1 MRIHLSYISTDL
13 FWTKISLA
21 NTKVAFLLWGGNF
34 FVCDLS
40 IYCKSQ
46 KFFPIQK
53 ICGSVTKNFF
63 LIFTKSNK
71 PPTGK
76 EILGRSRG
84 RQGCPPATP
93 RRQWVPREPPM
104 PPITMGVSHRP
115 SHRSPAPKGALEKKG
130 APNHVILRYVGGPLA
145 LTPVIPFIRGDT
157 AGTAGWERREKIRQ
171 LAKQK
176 SANWQTRNSPTGKT
190 EMRQLANNS
199 RALPRAPGMPR
210 EAPKPPTIMGVPHRP
225 SLRQPSKGNAPTG
238 KLEIH

>member
-176 SANWQTRNSPTGKT
+176 SANWQTRNSPTGKP
-190 EMRQLANNS
+190 EMRQLAKQKCANRQTQIRQLANS
-199 RALPRAPGMPR
+199 NP
-210 EAPKPPTIMGVPHRP
+210 
-225 SLRQPSKGNAPTG
+225 PTG
-238 KLEIH
+238 KLEMRQLAKQKSANWQSQIHQLAN

>member
-1 MRIHLSYISTDL
+1 MGVHGPTYPP
-13 FWTKISLA
+13 A
-21 NTKVAFLLWGGNF
+21 
-34 FVCDLS
+34 S
-40 IYCKSQ
+40 IYIYMYVEHS
-46 KFFPIQK
+46 FFDK
-53 ICGSVTKNFF
+53 VRN
-63 LIFTKSNK
+63 

-76 EILGRSRG
+76 KFSGAPAGARHA
-84 RQGCPPATP
+84 PPASP

-104 PPITMGVSHRP
+104 PPITMGVAHRP

-171 LAKQK
+171 LA
-176 SANWQTRNSPTGKT
+176 NSNPPTGKL
-190 EMRQLANNS
+190 EIHQLANNS

-225 SLRQPSKGNAPTG
+225 SLRQP
-238 KLEIH
+238 